1 MDGRKKALARRKPGK
16 PLRVAVCIGTRDQWG
31 RERLLGFLQYAQK
44 RNWQTYRIQQD
55 NKSVLVRDAL
65 LSFDGAIV
73 FDCLNQRFQKM
84 LKARSA
90 VCVEIDSQN
99 LHLADAAVFLDDA
112 MIVRAEAGHLRSAG
126 FEHLGFCGF
135 ANNPTSDTRVAH
147 FVEQTNGAGHVFK
160 DTWLD
165 GPVDITPLM
174 RWLKALP
181 KPAGVL
187 ASDDRL
193 GERVLEACRWA
204 GIRVPDEVGVIGAGN
219 DELICEMTQPR
230 LSSVVLPTRK
240 IGWMGAEMLER
251 LMAGKKVK
259 EKWLSLAPLDIISRT
274 STDRLPAARPAVLK
288 ALEFMR
294 AESPHPIGVAQVAAA
309 AGVSRRTL
317 ERMFSADVGRT
328 VHDSLVQLR
337 LQGAKQL
344 LRQTDMPL
352 GDIPVQSGY
361 LSQSAFVQMFAV
373 QTGMSPGEYRDQHR
387 QHYRG

>member
-1 MDGRKKALARRKPGK
+1 MAGSRKTRARRKPGK
-16 PLRVAVCIGTRDQWG
+16 PLRVAVCIRTRDQWG

-55 NKSVLVRDAL
+55 NKSVLARDNTL
-65 LSFDGAIV
+65 PVFDGMIV
-73 FDCLNQRFQKM
+73 FDCLNQQFQTA
-84 LKARSA
+84 LKERSA

-135 ANNPTSDTRVAH
+135 VNDHTSDTRAAH
-147 FVEQTNGAGHVFK
+147 FLEQTNGAGRVFK
-160 DTWLD
+160 DSLLD

-204 GIRVPDEVGVIGAGN
+204 GLRVPDEVGVIGAGN

-240 IGWMGAEMLER
+240 IGWLGAEVLER
-251 LMAGKKVK
+251 LMTGKKVR
-259 EKWLSLAPLDIISRT
+259 EKWLPLAPLDIISRA
-274 STDRLPAARPAVLK
+274 STNKMPASARPAVLK

-294 AESPHPIGVAQVAAA
+294 AETRRPIGVEQVAAA

-317 ERMFSADVGRT
+317 ERAFAADMGKT
-328 VHDSLVQLR
+328 VHEHLVQLR
-337 LQGAKQL
+337 MQGAKQL

-352 GDIPVQSGY
+352 GDVPGQSGY
-361 LSQSAFVQMFAV
+361 LSLSAFVRMFAAH
-373 QTGMSPGEYRDQHR
+373 TGMSPREYRDQHR
-387 QHYRG
+387 QHR